1 MQVKVCWSVR
11 KGGKWFAFPN
21 VEFRSVLSRVTRPSN
36 TSTPLDR
43 GCRASCQHAKSCVER
58 SSAVPSNPS
67 SILLP
72 LSQLMC
78 SIRQF
83 PTLSGSLSTFVFAI
97 FVRLCDRLQER
108 MLRARTENICPSRS
122 KLVPEN
128 QSTTK
133 LRHSSLESRSR
144 FSSTARHCLSV
155 LPTTC

>member
-83 PTLSGSLSTFVFAI
+83 PTLSGSLSTLYSPSSSVSATGYRRGCSGPVLRT
-97 FVRLCDRLQER
+97 FVRQG
-108 MLRARTENICPSRS
+108 PSWYPKINRRQ
-122 KLVPEN
+122 N
-128 QSTTK
+128 
-133 LRHSSLESRSR
+133 
-144 FSSTARHCLSV
+144 FGTAV
-155 LPTTC
+155 